1 MVVAGGA
8 NMANAESKNAEK
20 SSPKLDKATFA
31 GGCFWC
37 IQPPF
42 DRLKG
47 VVSTVVGYTGG
58 NKKDPT
64 YEDVLSG
71 TTGHAESIEIVFDP
85 AQVTYPELLDLF
97 WRNVDPTTHDRQFV
111 DVGDQYRTAIFFHSE
126 EQRKQAVASKEK
138 MERSGEFG
146 NKPIMTE
153 IVPASTFYPAEEY
166 HQKYYQKNHVRYKF
180 YRINSGRDQYLEKT
194 WGKHTGSSERPP
206 ADFNGQVP

>member
-1 MVVAGGA
+1 MLIAGGA
-8 NMANAESKNAEK
+8 NMANADSKNAEK
-20 SSPKLDKATFA
+20 TSPKLDKATFA

-85 AQVTYPELLDLF
+85 AQVMYPELLDLF
-97 WRNVDPTTHDRQFV
+97 WRNVDPTTQDRQFV

-146 NKPIMTE
+146 NKPIVTE

-166 HQKYYQKNHVRYKF
+166 HQKYYQKNGVRYKF

-194 WGKHTGSSERPP
+194 WGKGAKE
-206 ADFNGQVP
+206 